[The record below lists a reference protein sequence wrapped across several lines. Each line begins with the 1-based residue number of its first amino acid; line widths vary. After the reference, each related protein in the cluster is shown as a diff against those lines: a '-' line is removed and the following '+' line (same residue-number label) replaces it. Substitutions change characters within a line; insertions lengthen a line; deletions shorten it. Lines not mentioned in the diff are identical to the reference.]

1 MTGHAGFGASSDGPD
16 KDAPAR
22 ETSVIFQ
29 STAAIGRTYRW
40 MRRTTGSM
48 TQDLSQTLDRAGAA
62 LRRSVAT
69 VRRAPATLASPDA
82 ADDHATIRPR
92 RADTALDQSIA
103 ALQAV
108 VWIASFVQS
117 FFNEIRGR
125 ADDL

>member
-1 MTGHAGFGASSDGPD
+1 
-16 KDAPAR
+16 
-22 ETSVIFQ
+22 
-29 STAAIGRTYRW
+29 
-40 MRRTTGSM
+40 M
-48 TQDLSQTLDRAGAA
+48 TQDLSQTLDRASAA

-69 VRRAPATLASPDA
+69 VRRAPGPTLAPPHA
-82 ADDHATIRPR
+82 ADDHATLRPR
-92 RADTALDQSIA
+92 RADTALDQSVA